1 MVVSK
6 NLQLV
11 MRLFVALPMMLNLL
25 ALIVCAI
32 VPSNYYEGVVGGCVM
47 VRFLGQAVASVKS
60 WILLTTIILNLLLVA
75 GVIFFESSSFW
86 LLVPL
91 LLVVILILGVVGGLT
106 KDIAGIKH
114 YLLAVDKNEF
124 VEWNALVAGPLN
136 GLHDIFIEV
145 FKSRQRRNAEYRDAV
160 KEMGH
165 SSFELAANAKE
176 VSKSAAYQSNATASS
191 AAAIT
196 EISHSIDDISSR
208 IVSARDAA
216 TRACDYSKSGG
227 NALESARREVSAV
240 ANLARE
246 TEMRVSQLGTLMHN
260 VTAMSQIIS
269 DIAGQTNLLALNAA
283 IEAARAGEH
292 GRGFAVV
299 ADEVRA
305 LAVRSQGSASEI
317 AANIGRVQESMQQ
330 VLVSMSNVVEK
341 TDKSLQGVFSTDESL
356 KAILTTTDDVFGLI
370 DEIAVAAGQ
379 QSIAAREISKHI
391 ETVADLANQNSYR
404 AGQAAEI
411 ADHLH
416 RLTHQSE

>member
-1 MVVSK
+1 MV
-6 NLQLV
+6 
-11 MRLFVALPMMLNLL
+11 
-25 ALIVCAI
+25 
-32 VPSNYYEGVVGGCVM
+32 G
-47 VRFLGQAVASVKS
+47 FLGQAVASVKS
-60 WILLTTIILNLLLVA
+60 WVLLTAIFCNLLLVA
-75 GVIFFESSSFW
+75 GAIVLGKSSVW

-91 LLVVILILGVVGGLT
+91 LLIVILILGIVGGVNN
-106 KDIAGIKH
+106 DIVGIKR
-114 YLLAVDKNEF
+114 YLLAVDKDQA
-124 VEWNALVAGPLN
+124 VDWKQLVTGPLHS
-136 GLHDIFIEV
+136 LHDTFIEV
-145 FKSRQRRNAEYRDAV
+145 FKARQRRNAEYKDAV

-165 SSFELAANAKE
+165 SSLELATNAKE
-176 VSKSAAYQSNATASS
+176 VSKSAAYQSSATTSS

-208 IVSARDAA
+208 ISAARDAA
-216 TRACDYSKSGG
+216 TSACDLSKQGG
-227 NALESARREVSAV
+227 HSLAGASREVNEV

-246 TEMRVSQLGTLMHN
+246 TELRVSQLDTLMHN
-260 VTAMSQIIS
+260 VTSMSKIIS

-305 LAVRSQGSASEI
+305 LAVRSQGSATEI
-317 AANIGRVQESMQQ
+317 ATNIARVQESMQQ
-330 VLVSMSNVVEK
+330 VLGSMKSVVEK
-341 TDKSLQGVFSTDESL
+341 THNSLQGVASADDSL
-356 KAILTTTDDVFGLI
+356 KSILTTTDVVFSLI

-391 ETVADLANQNSYR
+391 ETVADLANQNSFR

-416 RLTHQSE
+416 KLTYHAE

>member
-1 MVVSK
+1 
-6 NLQLV
+6 
-11 MRLFVALPMMLNLL
+11 
-25 ALIVCAI
+25 
-32 VPSNYYEGVVGGCVM
+32 M

-60 WILLTTIILNLLLVA
+60 WVLLVAIFINLLLVA
-75 GVIFFESSSFW
+75 GAIFFESNSLW
-86 LLVPL
+86 LLVPM
-91 LLVVILILGVVGGLT
+91 LLVVILILGIVGGVA
-106 KDIAGIKH
+106 KDIEGVKC
-114 YLLAVDKNEF
+114 YLMAVDKGE
-124 VEWNALVAGPLN
+124 VVDWNRLVAGPLN
-136 GLHDIFIEV
+136 SLHDTFIEV
-145 FKSRQRRNAEYRDAV
+145 FKARQRRNAEYKDAV

-165 SSFELAANAKE
+165 SSSELAANAKE
-176 VSKSAAYQSNATASS
+176 VSKSAAYQSSATASS

-208 IVSARDAA
+208 IASARDAA
-216 TRACDYSKSGG
+216 TKACDYSKNGG
-227 NALESARREVSAV
+227 TALASASSEVNAV

-246 TEMRVSQLGTLMHN
+246 TEERVSQLGALMQN

-317 AANIGRVQESMQQ
+317 ATNIARVQESMQK
-330 VLVSMSNVVEK
+330 VLVSMKNVVEK
-341 TDKSLQGVFSTDESL
+341 TDKSLQGVFSADESL
-356 KAILTTTDDVFGLI
+356 KSILTTTDDVFGLI
-370 DEIAVAAGQ
+370 DEIAVAAAQ

>member
-1 MVVSK
+1 
-6 NLQLV
+6 
-11 MRLFVALPMMLNLL
+11 
-25 ALIVCAI
+25 
-32 VPSNYYEGVVGGCVM
+32 M

-60 WILLTTIILNLLLVA
+60 WVLLTAIFCNLLLVA
-75 GVIFFESSSFW
+75 GAVVLGNSSIW

-91 LLVVILILGVVGGLT
+91 LLIVVLILGVVGGVN
-106 KDIAGIKH
+106 KDIAGIQR
-114 YLLAVDKNEF
+114 YLFSVDKEQAVD
-124 VEWNALVAGPLN
+124 WTQLVTGPLH
-136 GLHDIFIEV
+136 GLHDTFIEV
-145 FKSRQRRNAEYRDAV
+145 FKARQRRNAEYKDAV

-165 SSFELAANAKE
+165 SSLELATNAKE
-176 VSKSAAYQSNATASS
+176 VSKSAAYQSSATTSS

-208 IVSARDAA
+208 ISAARDAA
-216 TRACDYSKSGG
+216 TNACDLSKQGGYSLAGAS
-227 NALESARREVSAV
+227 REVNEV

-246 TEMRVSQLGTLMHN
+246 TELRVSQLDTLMHN
-260 VTAMSQIIS
+260 VTSMSKIIS

-305 LAVRSQGSASEI
+305 LSVRSQGSATEI
-317 AANIGRVQESMQQ
+317 AMNIARVQESMQQ
-330 VLVSMSNVVEK
+330 VLGSMKSVVEK
-341 TDKSLQGVFSTDESL
+341 THNSLQGVASADDSL
-356 KAILTTTDDVFGLI
+356 KSILTTTDVVFSLI

-391 ETVADLANQNSYR
+391 ETVADLANQNSFR

-416 RLTHQSE
+416 KLTHQAE

>member
-1 MVVSK
+1 
-6 NLQLV
+6 
-11 MRLFVALPMMLNLL
+11 MRCSWRLCDGAFF
-25 ALIVCAI
+25 
-32 VPSNYYEGVVGGCVM
+32 GTGD
-47 VRFLGQAVASVKS
+47 FLGE
-60 WILLTTIILNLLLVA
+60 ILGATVRYFCNLLLVA
-75 GVIFFESSSFW
+75 GATFIGNSSFW

-91 LLVVILILGVVGGLT
+91 LLIVILSLGIVGGVT
-106 KDIAGIKH
+106 KDIEGIKY
-114 YLLAVDKNEF
+114 YLLAVDKNEY
-124 VEWNALVAGPLN
+124 VEWNKSVAGPLN
-136 GLHDIFIEV
+136 SLHDTFIDV
-145 FKSRQRRNAEYRDAV
+145 FKARQRRNAEYKDAV
-160 KEMGH
+160 KEMGY

-176 VSKSAAYQSNATASS
+176 VSQSAAYQSSATASS

-208 IVSARDAA
+208 ITSARNAA
-216 TRACDYSKSGG
+216 TKACGYSKDGG
-227 NALESARREVSAV
+227 SALDSARNQVCAV

-246 TEMRVSQLGTLMHN
+246 TEARVSQLGTLMYN
-260 VTAMSQIIS
+260 VTAMSKIIS

-317 AANIGRVQESMQQ
+317 ATNIARVQESMQQ
-330 VLVSMSNVVEK
+330 LLVSMANVVEK
-341 TDKSLQGVFSTDESL
+341 TDKSLQCVSDTDESL
-356 KAILTTTDDVFGLI
+356 KAILTTTGDVFVLI

>member
-1 MVVSK
+1 
-6 NLQLV
+6 
-11 MRLFVALPMMLNLL
+11 
-25 ALIVCAI
+25 
-32 VPSNYYEGVVGGCVM
+32 M
-47 VRFLGQAVASVKS
+47 VRFLGQAVASVKP
-60 WILLTTIILNLLLVA
+60 WVLLTAIFINLLLVA
-75 GVIFFESSSFW
+75 VAIALGTASFW
-86 LLVPL
+86 LLIPV
-91 LLVVILILGVVGGLT
+91 LLVVILILGIVGGVTRDLE
-106 KDIAGIKH
+106 GIQQ
-114 YLLAVDKNEF
+114 YLAAVDKDEV
-124 VEWNALVAGPLN
+124 VEWNQLVSGPLN
-136 GLHDIFIEV
+136 SLHNTFIDV
-145 FKSRQRRNAEYRDAV
+145 FKNRQRRNAEYKDAV

-176 VSKSAAYQSNATASS
+176 VSKSAAYQSSATTSS

-208 IVSARDAA
+208 IAGARDAA
-216 TRACDYSKSGG
+216 TKACEYSKQGG
-227 NALESARREVSAV
+227 VALGEATSEVSDV
-240 ANLARE
+240 ARLAQE
-246 TEMRVSQLGTLMHN
+246 TEKRISQLHGLMSK
-260 VTAMSQIIS
+260 VTAMSQVIS

-283 IEAARAGEH
+283 IEAARAGEY

-317 AANIGRVQESMQQ
+317 SSNITHVQESMQQ
-330 VLVSMSNVVEK
+330 VLASMAKVVEK
-341 TDKSLQGVFSTDESL
+341 TNKSLQGVSSADESL
-356 KAILTTTDDVFGLI
+356 TAILTTTDDVFGLI
-370 DEIAVAAGQ
+370 DEIAVAAEQ

>member
-1 MVVSK
+1 
-6 NLQLV
+6 
-11 MRLFVALPMMLNLL
+11 
-25 ALIVCAI
+25 
-32 VPSNYYEGVVGGCVM
+32 M

-60 WILLTTIILNLLLVA
+60 WVLLAAIFGNLLLVA
-75 GVIFFESSSFW
+75 SAIALETVNIW
-86 LLVPL
+86 MIVPL
-91 LLVVILILGVVGGLT
+91 LFIVVLILGVIGGLN

-114 YLLAVDKNEF
+114 YLLAVDREQAAD
-124 VEWNALVAGPLN
+124 WNQLVVGPLQ
-136 GLHDIFIEV
+136 GLHDTFIDV
-145 FKSRQRRNAEYRDAV
+145 FKNRQRRNAEYRDAV

-165 SSFELAANAKE
+165 SSLELATNAKE
-176 VSKSAAYQSNATASS
+176 VSKSAAYQSNATTSS

-208 IVSARDAA
+208 ISSARDAA
-216 TRACDYSKSGG
+216 TNACELSKQGG
-227 NALESARREVSAV
+227 QSLAGASREVNDV
-240 ANLARE
+240 ASLARE
-246 TEMRVSQLGTLMHN
+246 TEVRVSQLDALMLN
-260 VTAMSQIIS
+260 VTSMSKIIG

-305 LAVRSQGSASEI
+305 LAVRSHGSATEI
-317 AANIGRVQESMQQ
+317 AANIARVQESMQQ
-330 VLVSMSNVVEK
+330 VSGSMRSVVEK
-341 TDKSLQGVFSTDESL
+341 TDNSLREVANADASL
-356 KAILTTTDDVFGLI
+356 NAILTTTTTVFGLI

-391 ETVADLANQNSYR
+391 ETVADLANQNSFR

-416 RLTHQSE
+416 KLTYQAE